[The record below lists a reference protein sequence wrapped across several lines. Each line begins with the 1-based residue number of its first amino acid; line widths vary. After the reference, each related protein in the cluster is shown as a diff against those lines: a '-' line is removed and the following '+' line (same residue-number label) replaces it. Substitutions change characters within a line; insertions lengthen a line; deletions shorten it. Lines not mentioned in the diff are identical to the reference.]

1 MAFTSLA
8 GGQSGKRTR
17 RDRNSIVGLSGWLFA
32 DLLLGL
38 AVIFL
43 VASDKPTGNEC
54 MQRVPDVIGRT
65 AGLAKEII
73 TYANFIPIGIAV
85 TGGDE
90 PGVVYMQDP
99 VADECA
105 GLGVSEVSFTYEPLS
120 DGRPTTEGISL
131 DGTCK
136 IVLKGAANASPEEI
150 KTIFGKELAR
160 VSEPQNVTAANKA
173 CYKLSDGGHKIGFIL
188 MFGYGAKGS
197 EVAKAAS
204 SNVTEAIKK
213 MGLLYASQGVDDFAY
228 GAIRAYKIDPSPPSK
243 DLMLE
248 IFVLADGL

>member
-1 MAFTSLA
+1 MAFTSRA

-85 TGGDE
+85 TSGVKPGD
-90 PGVVYMQDP
+90 VYMQDP
-99 VADECA
+99 EAGECA
-105 GLGVSEVSFTYEPLS
+105 GLGVSEISFTYEPLR

-136 IVLKGAANASPEEI
+136 IVLKGAANASPENV
-150 KTIFGKELAR
+150 KTIFEKELTR
-160 VSEPQNVTAANKA
+160 VSEPKNVLPENKA

-188 MFGYGAKGS
+188 MFGYGAEGS
-197 EVAKAAS
+197 DVAKAAS
-204 SNVTEAIKK
+204 SNVTEAIKI

-228 GAIRAYKIDPSPPSK
+228 GAIRAYKIFPSPPSK